1 MNNTPTS
8 TVSDEYDYRKFMV
21 DDDDDIS
28 DSGGGEDDVD
38 DIDST
43 WVTECETKLMND
55 DYQLFLK
62 SDITRVNF
70 EYYYLDRDKRFI
82 ERIVPM
88 TYSLRDAN
96 KITQDEIF
104 SIVRSR
110 QWVDKRYYNFQSL
123 LLYSFDFQDNCKDI
137 VRSLSNY
144 IQFNDTVSGSGSGL
158 YGGKGGCRYGG
169 GDGGS
174 NEKSFI
180 EYTNLLSIDVIYFP
194 PLITMFHE
202 FVGFSVLLYED

>member
-1 MNNTPTS
+1 MNNTN

-28 DSGGGEDDVD
+28 DSGSNDVD
-38 DIDST
+38 YIDTS
-43 WVTECETKLMND
+43 WITEYETKMMND

-62 SDITRVNF
+62 SDITHVSF
-70 EYYYLDRDKRFI
+70 EFYYLDRDKMYV

-88 TYSLRDAN
+88 TYSLRDIN
-96 KITQDEIF
+96 KITQNEIF
-104 SIVRSR
+104 SIIQSR
-110 QWVDKRYYNFQSL
+110 QWVDKKYYNFQSL

-144 IQFNDTVSGSGSGL
+144 IRGDSSGTSGS
-158 YGGKGGCRYGG
+158 
-169 GDGGS
+169 S

-202 FVGFSVLLYED
+202 FLGFSVLLYED